1 MEHITPSAL
10 KSMITSLED
19 PIIEAFKINL
29 NCSPDE
35 VRAFVSNVM
44 DSPDMLPFHTNPD
57 GGPGVLIYDPT
68 KPLEGLE
75 AFGHEGV
82 ESLKTLYSDAA
93 AAKAAEAVE
102 AAKMAKTVAKAVAR
116 RAVRKAARKA
126 KKNGGKKTE
135 ILENTAQEEG
145 QTPEIEQPAAVDE
158 ATKNPAIEEI
168 AAPVD
173 LFQPGDLI
181 ILQARPRA
189 PLSGGSTALGRLR
202 TQLHR
207 AAVAGGH
214 IEADPSFEFLW
225 VTDFPL
231 FTPTNDADPGQGG
244 LAGFSATHH
253 PFTSPKTAADVDAL
267 MRGEP
272 LAAKADHYDLVVNGV
287 ELGGGST
294 RIHSAEMQEWIMREV
309 LKMPEER
316 IEDFRHLLETL
327 RAGCP
332 PHAGIALGLD
342 RLVAVMTGCESIR
355 DVIAFPKNNRG
366 EDMLVGSPTR
376 MTESQEK
383 TYHLRVVDGKKVEK
397 EDKVKKEEKLEKEE
411 KVKKEE
417 KQEKEEKV
425 EKEEEKV
432 EEESKA

>member
-1 MEHITPSAL
+1 VEHITPPAL
-10 KSMITSLED
+10 KGMITSLED
-19 PIIEAFKINL
+19 PIIEAFKISL

-35 VRAFVSNVM
+35 VRAFVSDVM
-44 DSPDMLPFHTNPD
+44 DSPDMRPFHANPD

-82 ESLKTLYSDAA
+82 ESLKTLYSEAA
-93 AAKAAEAVE
+93 AAKAAKA
-102 AAKMAKTVAKAVAR
+102 AAKESAKERTAEQAKSTEKPVK
-116 RAVRKAARKA
+116 KAA
-126 KKNGGKKTE
+126 KKNDSKKTE
-135 ILENTAQEEG
+135 NLENAAQTQG

-158 ATKNPAIEEI
+158 ATNNPAIEEI
-168 AAPVD
+168 AAPID
-173 LFQPGDLI
+173 PFQPGDLI

-214 IEADPSFEFLW
+214 IDADASFEFLW

-231 FTPTNDADPGQGG
+231 FTPSNDVDPGQGG

-294 RIHSAEMQEWIMREV
+294 RIHSAEMQEWVMREV
-309 LKMPEER
+309 LRMPEER
-316 IEDFRHLLETL
+316 IEDFRHLLEAL

-355 DVIAFPKNNRG
+355 DVVAFPKNNRG

-376 MTESQEK
+376 MTESQQK
-383 TYHLRVVDGKKVEK
+383 TYHLRVVDGKRGEK
-397 EDKVKKEEKLEKEE
+397 G
-411 KVKKEE
+411 
-417 KQEKEEKV
+417 EKV
-425 EKEEEKV
+425 EKEEE
-432 EEESKA
+432 ESKA